1 MDAPRPRTTPLAR
14 GCGTARHEALDDPGR
29 ACAGVPVSPPPADV
43 RVECPPIRTWTPA
56 EQTALAAA
64 LSAIPEGSVVWVLER
79 DWQSMRDAARA
90 CKKPSP

>member
-1 MDAPRPRTTPLAR
+1 MRRWTILA
-14 GCGTARHEALDDPGR
+14 ALVL
-29 ACAGVPVSPPPADV
+29 ASCASPPPADV

-56 EQTALAAA
+56 EQAALAAA